1 MIGVAAAGPVTNIAL
16 AVASIYLL
24 QGLYGI
30 HGMLPPGL
38 ADGLIAMGQVSAK
51 INVMLAAF
59 NLLPLPPLD
68 GGRVLAGLA
77 PQTLSSLLVR
87 IEPFGFAIL
96 AGLIMTQTL
105 RFIMKPFVYVILFL
119 VEGLVL
125 G

>member
-1 MIGVAAAGPVTNIAL
+1 
-16 AVASIYLL
+16 
-24 QGLYGI
+24 
-30 HGMLPPGL
+30 
-38 ADGLIAMGQVSAK
+38 MGQVSAK